1 MRLIEYLL
9 NEKISK
15 KELKDVFDND
25 NILIGAEFEFIH
37 EELEE
42 YIGGGDLQQDYENA
56 LRDY

>member
-42 YIGGGDLQQDYENA
+42 YIGGDLQQDYENA